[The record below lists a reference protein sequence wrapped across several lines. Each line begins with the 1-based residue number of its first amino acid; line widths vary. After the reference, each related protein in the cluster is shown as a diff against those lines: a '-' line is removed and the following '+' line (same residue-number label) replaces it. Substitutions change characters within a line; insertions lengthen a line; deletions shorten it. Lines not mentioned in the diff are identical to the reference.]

1 MAGVVVADVDG
12 GGDDEVVTNPL
23 FTFPYVIQGDGSISG
38 AYAAAPSL
46 DPGAVPDLA
55 ALAGKDPQLGD
66 LLQSLPAD
74 LAVGFTTTGAFGEFG
89 GTLGYAQAG
98 STAASIA
105 SGLLLAGSGL
115 PINGVERAFD
125 AATGAPLPGF
135 PAVYQGLN
143 FLGAPLFADVT
154 GDGQAEILE
163 GSDSNTV
170 HAYTADGSQ
179 APEWPKFHT
188 GWNLFSP
195 ATGDLDGDG
204 DVEVV
209 VTTREGWLY
218 AWEMLGT
225 VDGNDQWWSI
235 RHDEWNTGRYGTD
248 TRPPGVARDLAWSP
262 GAATATFVAPGDDW
276 YAGDADHIEVRFD
289 APPGAPTAGDP
300 DVTVTAAAGE
310 SVSVEVPRGTRRVTV
325 AAVDDAGLRGRPVT
339 VGAGAPPAP
348 ATPPSTPPASTPSAP
363 PLPTT
368 GGGLGLAA
376 LLALAGAVARRR
388 SRARPA
394 P

>member
-1 MAGVVVADVDG
+1 M
-12 GGDDEVVTNPL
+12 TNPL
-23 FTFPYVIQGDGSISG
+23 FTFPYVIQGDGSVGG

-46 DPGAVPDLA
+46 DPGSVPDLA
-55 ALAGKDPQLGD
+55 ALAGDDPQLGD

-135 PAVYQGLN
+135 PAVYQGLD

-154 GDGQAEILE
+154 GDGEAEILE

-179 APEWPKFHT
+179 APGWPKFHT

-218 AWEMLGT
+218 AWETPGT
-225 VDGNDQWWSI
+225 AAGNDQWWSI
-235 RHDEWNTGRYGTD
+235 KHDEWNTGRYGTD
-248 TRPPGVARDLAWSP
+248 TRPPGVARDLDFAP
-262 GAATATFVAPGDDW
+262 GNTTASFVAPGDDW
-276 YAGDADHIEVRFD
+276 YAGDAEGIEVRFD
-289 APPGAPTAGDP
+289 TPADAPTAGDP
-300 DVTVTAAAGE
+300 DLIVTAAAGE
-310 SVSVEVPRGTRRVTV
+310 TVTVEVPRGTRRVTV
-325 AAVDDAGLRGRPVT
+325 AAVDDAGLRGRPVAA
-339 VGAGAPPAP
+339 GAGATPAP
-348 ATPPSTPPASTPSAP
+348 ASPPPRLRPRRAPRRCRPPVAAWAWRRCWPWPGRPGRGGAGHAP
-363 PLPTT
+363 PRR
-368 GGGLGLAA
+368 LAA
-376 LLALAGAVARRR
+376 DRRR
-388 SRARPA
+388 RRPGMRTRT
-394 P
+394 

>member
-1 MAGVVVADVDG
+1 M
-12 GGDDEVVTNPL
+12 
-23 FTFPYVIQGDGSISG
+23 
-38 AYAAAPSL
+38 
-46 DPGAVPDLA
+46 
-55 ALAGKDPQLGD
+55 
-66 LLQSLPAD
+66 
-74 LAVGFTTTGAFGEFG
+74 GFTTTGAFGEFG

-135 PAVYQGLN
+135 PAVYQGLD

-154 GDGQAEILE
+154 GDGAAEILE

-170 HAYTADGSQ
+170 HAYTADGTQ
-179 APEWPKFHT
+179 APGWPKFHT

-218 AWEMLGT
+218 AWETPGT
-225 VDGNDQWWSI
+225 AAGNDQWWSI
-235 RHDEWNTGRYGTD
+235 KHDEWNTGRYGTD
-248 TRPPGVARDLAWSP
+248 TRPPGVARDLDFAP
-262 GAATATFVAPGDDW
+262 GNATASFVAPGDDW
-276 YAGDADHIEVRFD
+276 YAGDAEGIEVRFD
-289 APPGAPTAGDP
+289 TPTDAPTAGDP
-300 DVTVTAAAGE
+300 DLIVTAAAGE
-310 SVSVEVPRGTRRVTV
+310 TVTVEVPRGTRRVTV

-339 VGAGAPPAP
+339 AGAGAPPAP
-348 ATPPSTPPASTPSAP
+348 ARPAACARTERP
-363 PLPTT
+363 
-368 GGGLGLAA
+368 AA
-376 LLALAGAVARRR
+376 AGHRRR
-388 SRARPA
+388 PGPGGAAGPGRGGRGAAEPDPPRPVGSRPTVDAGGRA
-394 P
+394 CTRT